1 MMSCSHHH
9 KPLTNSY
16 ESDFVT
22 VQTTLDHIGQ
32 SYTLGCVEA
41 YRAQNISQ
49 KYPEC
54 RDLGMKH
61 KEDVRFILNQ
71 PIKIQEKKKE

>member
-16 ESDFVT
+16 ESDLVT

-61 KEDVRFILNQ
+61 KEDVRLILIQ
-71 PIKIQEKKKE
+71 PIKTQAREKE